1 MGSRR
6 EEYSVAQDDNVGLAN
21 GYVWNLLLFAGTCNF
36 SLPFPIVSP
45 LFFCYMATKYAV
57 DAQNLRLFYTAREHQ
72 PMLLKTGVQVA
83 MGCPVLGQATI
94 AIYHLG
100 NDINKWT
107 MLNSEGKRDE
117 YQDMPVTL
125 WAGGLLIVNS
135 TMVLIA
141 QVSEAIKSKT
151 VSNQRISVLQ
161 VALPF

>member
-6 EEYSVAQDDNVGLAN
+6 KEYSVAQDDNVGLAN

-36 SLPFPIVSP
+36 SLTFPIVSP

-83 MGCPVLGQATI
+83 MVCPVLGQATI
-94 AIYHLG
+94 AIYHLC

-117 YQDMPVTL
+117 YQDMSVTL

-141 QVSEAIKSKT
+141 QVSELIKSKT
-151 VSNQRISVLQ
+151 DR
-161 VALPF
+161 F